1 MSRWKDLPESL
12 DPRLR
17 QLVVQLREH
26 KDRSG
31 LSIAALA
38 SRTGFGKSSWD
49 RYLNGRALPP
59 EEAVEALARA
69 CDTEAAPLLALRE
82 LAVESERAT
91 ESETAGRS
99 GTPEAEAG
107 APSGTPE
114 AEHIRVFPAPHH
126 PIPWPAILLS
136 SVTTA
141 LLMLAGLMLLAPWEK
156 STTDAAPAAADTQ
169 SYTGAIHPTLGQF
182 AYKAGTTYE
191 CEVKRDDE
199 DGLLYAGYSRTHTE
213 LIQRDAS
220 RWSVVEVQCLLE
232 HHGISPGVVDGAFG
246 NNTERAVKRLQDRAQ
261 IAVDGMVG
269 PDTWKVLRT

>member
-38 SRTGFGKSSWD
+38 SRTGYGKSSWD

-59 EEAVEALARA
+59 DEAVEALARA

-82 LAVESERAT
+82 LAAQ
-91 ESETAGRS
+91 A
-99 GTPEAEAG
+99 PEPAAVQEA
-107 APSGTPE
+107 PE
-114 AEHIRVFPAPHH
+114 PVRQAAHRPV
-126 PIPWPAILLS
+126 PWLAVLLS
-136 SVTTA
+136 SVTTS
-141 LLMLAGLMLLAPWEK
+141 LVMLAGLVLLAPWE
-156 STTDAAPAAADTQ
+156 SSAAADTESAAEQ
-169 SYTGAIHPTLGQF
+169 KPYTGAVHPSLGVY

-191 CEVKRDDE
+191 CEVERDEE
-199 DGLLYAGYSRTHTE
+199 DGLLYAGYSRTHSDM
-213 LIQRDAS
+213 LLMDAS
-220 RWSVVEVQCLLE
+220 RWSVVEAQCLLE
-232 HHGISPGVVDGAFG
+232 HHGFSPGVIDGAYG
-246 NNTERAVKRLQDRAQ
+246 NNTQRAVKQLQDKGR
-261 IAVDGMVG
+261 IAVDGIAG